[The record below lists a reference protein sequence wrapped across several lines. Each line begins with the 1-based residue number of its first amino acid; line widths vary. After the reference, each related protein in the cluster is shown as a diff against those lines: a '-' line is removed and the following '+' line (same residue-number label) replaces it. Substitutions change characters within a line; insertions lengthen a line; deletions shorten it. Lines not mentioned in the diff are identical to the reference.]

1 MRAVTLKAIGRV
13 QGVGFRWATKVAA
26 DKCGVKGIVRNLMD
40 GSVFIEAEGEDQRV
54 QVFID
59 VVRQSPTDFGKVKH
73 LEVHEVEPQ
82 NYHDFRIT
90 N

>member
-1 MRAVTLKAIGRV
+1 MRAVTLQAKGRV
-13 QGVGFRWATKVAA
+13 QGVGFRWATKAAA
-26 DKCGVKGIVRNLMD
+26 DKCGVNGIVRNLMD
-40 GSVFIEAEGEDQRV
+40 GSVFIEAEGEDQRI

-59 VVRQSPTDFGKVKH
+59 VIKQSPTDFGHVEQ
-73 LEVHEVEPQ
+73 LEVHDVEPQ

>member
-1 MRAVTLKAIGRV
+1 MRAVTLQAQGRV
-13 QGVGFRWATKVAA
+13 QGVGFRWATKAAA
-26 DKCGVKGIVRNLMD
+26 DKCGVNGIVRNLMD
-40 GSVFIEAEGEDQRV
+40 GSVFIEAEGEDQRI

-59 VVRQSPTDFGKVKH
+59 VIRQSPTDFGHVDH
-73 LEVHEVEPQ
+73 LDVHDVEPQ